1 MDEFISRMATQ
12 RHVLNVVNR
21 NALSEKLFGLSSSA
35 IERWVVAN
43 RFEPTSEIVQLIRRI
58 SSELFFM
65 ATRSQEPVSAE
76 YELRRERIIDS
87 VSALENSLQHSCDP
101 RLEVILLADEQ

>member
-1 MDEFISRMATQ
+1 MDEFVGRMATQ

-21 NALSEKLFGLSSSA
+21 KVSSTEKLFGLSSNA
-35 IERWVVAN
+35 IERWALAN
-43 RFEPTSEIVQLIRRI
+43 RLEPTSVIVRLLRRI

-76 YELRRERIIDS
+76 YEIRRLRIVDS
-87 VSALENSLQHSCDP
+87 VSDLENA
-101 RLEVILLADEQ
+101 V

>member
-1 MDEFISRMATQ
+1 MDEFVSRMATQ

-21 NALSEKLFGLSSSA
+21 NVILSEKLFGLSSDA

-43 RFEPTSEIVQLIRRI
+43 RIEPASEIVQLLKRI
-58 SSELFFM
+58 SSELFFI

-76 YELRRERIIDS
+76 YELRRQQIIDS
-87 VSALENSLQHSCDP
+87 VSALEN
-101 RLEVILLADEQ
+101 VV